1 MVPQICFLTFLGHFC
16 RFPLQKIKKLK
27 MEILSFYTHVPQMTT
42 ISYLWCMA
50 SEKWSA
56 TDITCCHF
64 GPFYAPVLHYNSN
77 FKNNEKKTPRHII
90 LLYLCI
96 TNDNHMMYG
105 SWDMGHDRQNF
116 LPFCNI
122 FCLFTLLTTQKTKI
136 L

>member
-16 RFPLQKIKKLK
+16 RFPLQKIKKLKKWKK

-64 GPFYAPVLHYNSN
+64 GSFYAPVLHYNSN
-77 FKNNEKKTPRHII
+77 FKNNEKKRLDISSFYTCVLQMTII
-90 LLYLCI
+90 WCMVPEIWGMIYR
-96 TNDNHMMYG
+96 T
-105 SWDMGHDRQNF
+105 
-116 LPFCNI
+116 FCH
-122 FCLFTLLTTQKTKI
+122 FATSFAFSPS
-136 L
+136 